1 MVDDPDEFV
10 QEYAAEKL
18 KDIFEE
24 GCTPPVK
31 RIKPC
36 EEDGED
42 ELSNLLGD
50 IILSL
55 GTIHKKEAIISDF
68 TDGEDDDQDF
78 ADCY

>member
-1 MVDDPDEFV
+1 MILEFIS
-10 QEYAAEKL
+10 KKSNWHL
-18 KDIFEE
+18 

-42 ELSNLLGD
+42 ELGNLLGD

-55 GTIHKKEAIISDF
+55 GTIHKKETIISDF